1 MRFCVSPEPSTKLC
15 CSPNQSISKQKE
27 LENLSSGLTHI
38 QENPNWVPST
48 DGVPIIMEI
57 TTKCIRITRLNDVY
71 ALLIQGFNRLID
83 WATLLVIISVAE
95 PAM

>member
-1 MRFCVSPEPSTKLC
+1 
-15 CSPNQSISKQKE
+15 
-27 LENLSSGLTHI
+27 
-38 QENPNWVPST
+38 VPST
-48 DGVPIIMEI
+48 DGVLILMEI
-57 TTKCIRITRLNDVY
+57 ITKCIRITRLNDVY